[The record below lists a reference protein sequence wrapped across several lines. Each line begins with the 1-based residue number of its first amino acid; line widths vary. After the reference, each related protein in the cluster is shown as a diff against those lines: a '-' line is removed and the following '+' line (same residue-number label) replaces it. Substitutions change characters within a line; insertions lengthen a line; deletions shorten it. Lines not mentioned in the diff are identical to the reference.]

1 MFVFVQPFGLNS
13 LGGGSRILRTLLKDA
28 PVPFLSICTSPQAPP
43 PSTVGQELHF
53 PIRPYFGRIE
63 STRFSNI
70 PNIFN
75 FSLAG
80 RFRYRLMNICRNVK
94 ATAIHAIAQG
104 LCFWYAYQV
113 AQELGLPYYLSV
125 HDDLRYAL
133 QHSLALKEGMDK
145 ISEVWQGAEGR
156 FVISDELGKEYC
168 RRYGKKAY
176 TIVTDGL
183 DQVPA
188 QPQIRQINSYR
199 IYFMGLF
206 HISYEVNLKALLQ
219 ALEILHKLR
228 VDWNLAVTCRCGSI
242 RPQVLADRFPVT
254 LLPFASEQ
262 EVIRD
267 LEQADM
273 LYLPLPFGQEHE
285 SFVRYSLSTKMITY
299 LGSGLPII
307 YHGPVE
313 AAASQLLAQHQ
324 AAILINSLDPHC
336 IAEGLIK
343 AQGKTE
349 ALVQNALDLAY
360 KQFMLVEQKNK
371 FWALLNRVEKYT
383 R

>member
-1 MFVFVQPFGLNS
+1 
-13 LGGGSRILRTLLKDA
+13 
-28 PVPFLSICTSPQAPP
+28 
-43 PSTVGQELHF
+43 
-53 PIRPYFGRIE
+53 
-63 STRFSNI
+63 
-70 PNIFN
+70 
-75 FSLAG
+75 
-80 RFRYRLMNICRNVK
+80 
-94 ATAIHAIAQG
+94 
-104 LCFWYAYQV
+104 
-113 AQELGLPYYLSV
+113 
-125 HDDLRYAL
+125 
-133 QHSLALKEGMDK
+133 
-145 ISEVWQGAEGR
+145 
-156 FVISDELGKEYC
+156 
-168 RRYGKKAY
+168 
-176 TIVTDGL
+176 
-183 DQVPA
+183 
-188 QPQIRQINSYR
+188 
-199 IYFMGLF
+199 MGLF

-219 ALEILHKLR
+219 ALEILQKLQL
-228 VDWNLAVTCRCGSI
+228 DWNLAVTCRCGAI
-242 RPQVLADRFPVT
+242 RPQVLADRFPIT
-254 LLPFASEQ
+254 RLPFASEQ

-273 LYLPLPFGQEHE
+273 VYLPLPFGQEHE

-349 ALVQNALDLAY
+349 ALVQNALNLAY

-371 FWALLNRVEKYT
+371 FWALLNRVEKYN

>member
-1 MFVFVQPFGLNS
+1 MIVFIQPFGLNS
-13 LGGGSRILRTLLKDA
+13 PGGGSRILRSLLKNTHK
-28 PVPFLSICTSPQAPP
+28 PFLSICTSPQVPP
-43 PSTVGQELHF
+43 QTTVGKELHL

-63 STRFSNI
+63 NTRFSNL
-70 PNIFN
+70 PNIFYWT
-75 FSLAG
+75 LAG
-80 RFRYRLMNICRNVK
+80 RFRHRLTGICRNIK

-104 LCFWYAYQV
+104 LDFWYAYEV

-133 QHSLALKEGMDK
+133 QGSLEFKEGMKK
-145 ISEVWQGAEGR
+145 IAEVWQGAEGR
-156 FVISDELGKEYC
+156 FVISDELGQEYC
-168 RRYGKKAY
+168 RRYGQKAY

-183 DQVPA
+183 DKVPVK
-188 QPQIRQINSYR
+188 PEIRPTNSCR

-219 ALEILHKLR
+219 ALEILPKLR
-228 VDWNLAVTCRCGSI
+228 PDLHLSVTCRCGLI
-242 RPQVLADRFPVT
+242 RQEVLADKFPVT

-273 LYLPLPFGQEHE
+273 LYLPLPFGQEYE

-313 AAASQLLAQHQ
+313 AAASQMLTQHQ
-324 AAILINSLDPHC
+324 AAIPLNSLDPHC
-336 IAEGLIK
+336 IAENLIK

-349 ALVQNALDLAY
+349 EIVQNALNLGA
-360 KQFMLVEQKNK
+360 KKFMLSEQKQK
-371 FWALLNRVEKYT
+371 FWDLLNRV
-383 R
+383 